1 MSGFSIRNP
10 YFIIVVCLALMVIG
24 VTSLARMPVDL
35 FPEINLPEVVV
46 ATFYS
51 GMPPQDIETDITDP
65 LERFFTLAS
74 GIDHMESRSLLGVS
88 IIKVYFQPGT
98 NADADVTQLSN
109 LALADLKRLPPG
121 TLPPVVL
128 KFDASSLPV
137 CLVTLKG
144 EGLNET
150 QLHDIGQFTIRNQI
164 AVVKG
169 AEIPPPFGGKYRQI
183 MVYVD
188 PYKLASRQLSP
199 MDVVTAVNSSNLIL
213 PAGDV
218 KVGPFD
224 YYVYSNSLVDNM
236 DQLNKIP
243 VKTVGS
249 SWVSVNDLGKAED
262 SNQIQY
268 NLVRVDGQRSVY
280 LPIMKQGGNTN
291 TIDVVNGI
299 RDMIGRL
306 FDIPKQLKASVV
318 FDQSAFV
325 KEAIKTLLHEGLI
338 GLLLTSLMILV
349 FLGSLRATSAVFL
362 SIPLSALATFV
373 VLYMMDSTINTMIL
387 GGLALAFSRIIDNS
401 VISLEN
407 IYRHLEMGAE
417 PMKAAEI
424 GGTEVNLAVLA
435 ATLTTVVV
443 FFPVTFLYGV
453 SKFLFSALALAV
465 VISLFASYLVAM
477 TVIPLFCSRF
487 LKAMPHGG
495 GHEHGGEYE
504 IEPTVPEG
512 RSWWDRFTAG
522 FNRSFNHIL
531 DFYEAW
537 VRRAVRRPA
546 LTVAVLSGAFVASL
560 AIYPL
565 LGLAFFPQ
573 TDAGQF
579 TINLKVPTGTRLE
592 VTEQYVAK
600 VEDLIRHEIAPS
612 DLKMIVSNLG
622 VVPDFSSLYT
632 TNAGPYT
639 ATIQVALHDD
649 HSKSSFWYMNRVEKE
664 MAKNYPDIRTFFSS
678 GSMVDA
684 VLNMGMPAP
693 IDVQVSG
700 PHMRQNYAV
709 AQNLVSQMR
718 GLSGVGEVYIP
729 QDLNYPA
736 LKLDVDRVHAAE
748 LGLTQ
753 KDIVDNVITA
763 LNSNSM
769 IAPNYWVD
777 HKTGNDYFLTVQYFE
792 KGRPAI
798 HDFTDLTNIPIHSP
812 KLKEPTTLD
821 TVVKLEQVQTPTEV
835 DHYQIQRVADIYVTP
850 SGEDMGKVSDEVSN
864 LISKI
869 DKPENVRINLRGMV
883 QGMNASFRS
892 FAIGL
897 SLSVVLLYL
906 ILVAQFKSF
915 KDPFLIMLAIPMG
928 FIGVL
933 IILPLTGS
941 TLNVMSLMGVL
952 MLVGIAASNSILIVD
967 VTHRLEEQGKS
978 TQEAVITSCR
988 VRLRP
993 ILMTSLATI
1002 IGMIPM
1008 ALKLG
1013 TGSEQYAPLAR
1024 AIIGGLTVSVVL
1036 TVFIVPAAYLLVYG
1050 KRNQQ
1055 PTTASSTEIGG

>member
-10 YFIIVVCLALMVIG
+10 YFVVVVCLVLVVIG
-24 VTSLARMPVDL
+24 VTSLVRMPVDL
-35 FPEINLPEVVV
+35 FPSINMPEVVV

-51 GMPPQDIETDITDP
+51 GMPPQNIETDITDP

-88 IIKVYFQPGT
+88 IIKVYFQAGT

-199 MDVVTAVNSSNLIL
+199 MDVVSAVNSSNLIL

-218 KVGPFD
+218 KMGPFD
-224 YYVYSNSLVDNM
+224 YYVYSNSLVDTM
-236 DQLNKIP
+236 EELGKLPI
-243 VKTVGS
+243 KTVGS
-249 SWVSVNDLGKAED
+249 SWVSVNDLGKAAD
-262 SNQIQY
+262 ANQIQY

-280 LPIMKQGGNTN
+280 LPIMKQGGDTN

-299 RDMIGRL
+299 RDMIQHL
-306 FDIPKQLKASVV
+306 FDIPKQLVSTVV

-338 GLLLTSLMILV
+338 GLLLTSLMILI

-407 IYRHLEMGAE
+407 IYRHLEIGSSPE
-417 PMKAAEI
+417 VAAEQ
-424 GGTEVNLAVLA
+424 GGGEVSMAVLA

-487 LKAMPHGG
+487 LKTVPNAVEAHGRAS
-495 GHEHGGEYE
+495 EYGV
-504 IEPTVPEG
+504 EPTASADH
-512 RSWWDRFTAG
+512 SWWDRFTTG
-522 FNRSFNHIL
+522 FNRSFNRIL
-531 DFYEAW
+531 DFYEVW
-537 VRRAVRRPA
+537 VRRAVKRPA
-546 LTVAVLSGAFVASL
+546 LTVAALSGAFLLSV

-573 TDAGQF
+573 TDTGQF

-600 VEDLIRHEIAPS
+600 VENLIKHEIDPN
-612 DLKMIVSNLG
+612 DLKMVVSNLG
-622 VVPDFSSLYT
+622 VVPDFS
-632 TNAGPYT
+632 
-639 ATIQVALHDD
+639 
-649 HSKSSFWYMNRVEKE
+649 
-664 MAKNYPDIRTFFSS
+664 
-678 GSMVDA
+678 
-684 VLNMGMPAP
+684 
-693 IDVQVSG
+693 
-700 PHMRQNYAV
+700 
-709 AQNLVSQMR
+709 
-718 GLSGVGEVYIP
+718 
-729 QDLNYPA
+729 
-736 LKLDVDRVHAAE
+736 
-748 LGLTQ
+748 
-753 KDIVDNVITA
+753 
-763 LNSNSM
+763 
-769 IAPNYWVD
+769 
-777 HKTGNDYFLTVQYFE
+777 
-792 KGRPAI
+792 
-798 HDFTDLTNIPIHSP
+798 
-812 KLKEPTTLD
+812 
-821 TVVKLEQVQTPTEV
+821 
-835 DHYQIQRVADIYVTP
+835 
-850 SGEDMGKVSDEVSN
+850 
-864 LISKI
+864 
-869 DKPENVRINLRGMV
+869 
-883 QGMNASFRS
+883 
-892 FAIGL
+892 
-897 SLSVVLLYL
+897 
-906 ILVAQFKSF
+906 
-915 KDPFLIMLAIPMG
+915 
-928 FIGVL
+928 
-933 IILPLTGS
+933 
-941 TLNVMSLMGVL
+941 
-952 MLVGIAASNSILIVD
+952 
-967 VTHRLEEQGKS
+967 
-978 TQEAVITSCR
+978 
-988 VRLRP
+988 
-993 ILMTSLATI
+993 
-1002 IGMIPM
+1002 
-1008 ALKLG
+1008 
-1013 TGSEQYAPLAR
+1013 
-1024 AIIGGLTVSVVL
+1024 
-1036 TVFIVPAAYLLVYG
+1036 
-1050 KRNQQ
+1050 
-1055 PTTASSTEIGG
+1055 